1 MDDVLIQGADVNQF
15 LKAVLRDLAPTG
27 KLRAAINYGNPVLA
41 EKDVATGQPKGVSV
55 DLAIELARR
64 LDMPIE
70 LVTFDAAGRVFEAIP
85 SSVWDVAFLAI
96 DPVRA
101 EEISFTAPY
110 VVIEGTCVVKDDSVY
125 RHVSDLDRE
134 GVRIAV
140 GKGAAYDLH
149 LTRTLKL
156 AELVRTST
164 SAGAMEMFLAEGLDA
179 AAGVRQP
186 LLRFAATHPG
196 LRVIEGRFTAIQQAM
211 GTPKGRPAGLR
222 YLRSFVE
229 DMKANGFVRSALF
242 GFHAQLLSPVTEFR
256 RQGAE

>member
-1 MDDVLIQGADVNQF
+1 M
-15 LKAVLRDLAPTG
+15 
-27 KLRAAINYGNPVLA
+27 
-41 EKDVATGQPKGVSV
+41 
-55 DLAIELARR
+55 
-64 LDMPIE
+64 
-70 LVTFDAAGRVFEAIP
+70 
-85 SSVWDVAFLAI
+85 
-96 DPVRA
+96 RA

-110 VVIEGTCVVKDDSVY
+110 VVIEGTYVVKDDSVY

-149 LTRTLKL
+149 LTRTLKH

-211 GTPKGRPAGLR
+211 GMPKGRPAGLR

-229 DMKANGFVRSALF
+229 DMKANGFVRSAL
-242 GFHAQLLSPVTEFR
+242 
-256 RQGAE
+256 AE